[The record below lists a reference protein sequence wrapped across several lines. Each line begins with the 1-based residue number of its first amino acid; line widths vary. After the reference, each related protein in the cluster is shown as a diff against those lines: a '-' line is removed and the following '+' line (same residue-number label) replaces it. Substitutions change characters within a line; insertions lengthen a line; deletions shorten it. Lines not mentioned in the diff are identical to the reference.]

1 MQTKST
7 IHNTTRAALAALL
20 LAVATPLLAHEGELG
35 STPEDGAT
43 VQGSPEKIG
52 IEFEGAMS
60 ITQFDVSGPDGRVRL
75 TNPPGND
82 PTERYFVEPAEPLPA
97 GDYQV
102 RWRGLARDGHMMSDG
117 FRFTVE
123 D

>member
-1 MQTKST
+1 MQIRK
-7 IHNTTRAALAALL
+7 TTHHIICAGLAALL
-20 LAVATPLLAHEGELG
+20 LAVAMPLAAHDGAPG

-43 VQGSPEKIG
+43 VQGSPEEIG
-52 IEFEGAMS
+52 IEFEGAMR
-60 ITQFDVSGPDGRVRL
+60 ITQFDVTGPDGRVRL
-75 TNPPGND
+75 ADRPGSD

-97 GDYQV
+97 GDYEV
-102 RWRGLARDGHMMSDG
+102 RWRGLARDGHTMSDG

>member
-1 MQTKST
+1 MA
-7 IHNTTRAALAALL
+7 NR
-20 LAVATPLLAHEGELG
+20 
-35 STPEDGAT
+35 
-43 VQGSPEKIG
+43 
-52 IEFEGAMS
+52 
-60 ITQFDVSGPDGRVRL
+60 
-75 TNPPGND
+75 PGNE

-97 GDYQV
+97 GSYQV

>member
-1 MQTKST
+1 MQTKNT

-20 LAVATPLLAHEGELG
+20 LALAMPLLAHEGDLG

-43 VQGSPEKIG
+43 VQGSPEAIG
-52 IEFEGAMS
+52 IEFEGAMR
-60 ITQFDVSGPDGRVRL
+60 ITQFDVTGPNGRVRMA
-75 TNPPGND
+75 NRPGNE
-82 PTERYFVEPAEPLPA
+82 PAERYFVEPAEPLSA
-97 GDYQV
+97 GSYQV